1 MFQRV
6 FRGIQLQADDVWSQ
20 AHWQAFQKQ
29 SASDV
34 SGVMDENS
42 ARSLSARFGRKVL
55 RSYSSS
61 FYAVTRFLP
70 PDKKADVEL
79 VYAAVRYPDEVVD
92 TFALSRNLKMSYLDV
107 WQNDFEQTRDYPG
120 IIPAVSNGISVI
132 MAAFRDV
139 MRRNQIPDGYYL
151 SFLDA
156 MRNDINSRRFSD
168 WHDLIE
174 NYIYGSATV
183 VGYFLTHIYG
193 SAPGQ
198 NLDRCLKGARSLAIA
213 LQLTNFARDVVDDA
227 LRERCYVPEH
237 YGQSSGSVLVDQ
249 VLSLDQDAMTKAQ
262 LILANEAAK
271 WYQEAA
277 CDIDAFHPDSRLA
290 IQACH
295 RLYSRLNTKIL
306 SNPSATDRESLTM
319 FEKLS
324 VLPVSKYWRLP
335 VALVLER

>member
-1 MFQRV
+1 M
-6 FRGIQLQADDVWSQ
+6 QADDVWSQ

-92 TFALSRNLKMSYLDV
+92 TFALSRNLKMSHLDV

-120 IIPAVSNGISVI
+120 IIPAVSNGITVI

-237 YGQSSGSVLVDQ
+237 YGQSSGSVLLDQ
-249 VLSLDQDAMTKAQ
+249 VLSLDPDAMTKAQ

-277 CDIDAFHPDSRLA
+277 FDIDAFHPDSRLA

-335 VALVLER
+335 AALVLER

>member
-1 MFQRV
+1 M
-6 FRGIQLQADDVWSQ
+6 QADDVWSQ
-20 AHWQAFQKQ
+20 AYWQTFHKQ

-34 SGVMDENS
+34 SEVMDENS
-42 ARSLSARFGRKVL
+42 ARLLSARFGRKVL

-92 TFALSRNLKMSYLDV
+92 TFALSRNLKTTYLDA
-107 WQNDFEQTRDYPG
+107 WQNDFEQTRNYSG
-120 IIPAVSNGISVI
+120 IIPAVSSGISVI

-139 MRRNQIPDGYYL
+139 MRRNQIPDAYYI

-156 MRNDINSRRFSD
+156 MRNDINSPRFSD
-168 WHDLIE
+168 WHDLVE

-193 SAPGQ
+193 SASGQ
-198 NLDRCLKGARSLAIA
+198 NLDRCLRGARSLAIA

-227 LRERCYVPEH
+227 LRERCYVPEQH
-237 YGQSSGSVLVDQ
+237 GSSSGSELVDQ
-249 VLSLDQDAMTKAQ
+249 VLSLDQQAMTEAQ
-262 LILANEAAK
+262 LILANEANK
-271 WYQEAA
+271 WYQQAA
-277 CDIDAFHPDSRLA
+277 FDIDAFHPDSRLA

-306 SNPSATDRESLTM
+306 SNPSTTDRESLTM

-324 VLPVSKYWRLP
+324 VLPMSKYWRLP
-335 VALVLER
+335 AALVLER

>member
-1 MFQRV
+1 M
-6 FRGIQLQADDVWSQ
+6 QADDVWSQ

-92 TFALSRNLKMSYLDV
+92 TFALSRNLKMSHLDV
-107 WQNDFEQTRDYPG
+107 WQNDFEHTRDYPG

-193 SAPGQ
+193 SASGQ

-237 YGQSSGSVLVDQ
+237 YGQSSGGVLLDQ
-249 VLSLDQDAMTKAQ
+249 VLSLDPDAMTKAQ

-277 CDIDAFHPDSRLA
+277 FDIDAFHPDSRLA

-335 VALVLER
+335 AALVLER

>member
-92 TFALSRNLKMSYLDV
+92 TFTLSRNLKMNYLDV

-237 YGQSSGSVLVDQ
+237 YGQSSGSVLLDQ
-249 VLSLDQDAMTKAQ
+249 VLSLDPDAMTKAQ

-277 CDIDAFHPDSRLA
+277 FDIDAFHPDSRLA

-335 VALVLER
+335 AALVLER

>member
-6 FRGIQLQADDVWSQ
+6 FRGIQLQAHDVWSQ

-139 MRRNQIPDGYYL
+139 MRRNQIPDRYYL

-193 SAPGQ
+193 SASGQ

-237 YGQSSGSVLVDQ
+237 YGKSSGSVLVDQ

-277 CDIDAFHPDSRLA
+277 FDIDAFHPDSRLA

-335 VALVLER
+335 AALVLER